1 MNKPI
6 IIFYEPFEIIVE
18 KNGEMISYL
27 DELKITESELLEKY
41 DIDYK
46 SFFTKDIRD
55 KNGLPEKF
63 ESNDDI
69 HKFLLDYINI

>member
-46 SFFTKDIRD
+46 SFMTNNVRD
-55 KNGLPEKF
+55 KYGLPEKF

>member
-6 IIFYEPFEIIVE
+6 IIFYEPYEIIVKE
-18 KNGEMISYL
+18 NDEIISYL

-46 SFFTKDIRD
+46 SFMTNNVRD
-55 KNGLPEKF
+55 KNGYPENF

-69 HKFLLDYINI
+69 HKFLIDYINI

>member
-6 IIFYEPFEIIVE
+6 IIFYEPFEIIVKE
-18 KNGEMISYL
+18 NDEIISYL

-55 KNGLPEKF
+55 KYGKPEKF

-69 HKFLLDYINI
+69 NKFLLDYINI

>member
-6 IIFYEPFEIIVE
+6 IIFYEPFEIIVKE
-18 KNGEMISYL
+18 NDEIISYL

-46 SFFTKDIRD
+46 SFMTKDIRD
-55 KNGLPEKF
+55 KYGKLEKF
-63 ESNDDI
+63 ESNNDI

>member
-6 IIFYEPFEIIVE
+6 IIFNEPFEIIIKE
-18 KNGEMISYL
+18 NDEIISYL
-27 DELKITESELLEKY
+27 DELKMTEIELLEKY

-55 KNGLPEKF
+55 KYGKPEKF

>member
-6 IIFYEPFEIIVE
+6 IIFYEPFEIIVKE
-18 KNGEMISYL
+18 NKQIISYL
-27 DELKITESELLEKY
+27 DEIEITESELLEKY

>member
-18 KNGEMISYL
+18 KNGEMTSYL

-46 SFFTKDIRD
+46 SFMTNNVRD
-55 KNGLPEKF
+55 KYGLPEKF

>member
-55 KNGLPEKF
+55 KNGCPEHF

-69 HKFLLDYINI
+69 HKFLLDYINV

>member
-6 IIFYEPFEIIVE
+6 IIFYVPFEII
-18 KNGEMISYL
+18 SYL
-27 DELKITESELLEKY
+27 DELLEKY

-55 KNGLPEKF
+55 KYGKPEKF

-69 HKFLLDYINI
+69 NKFLLDYINI

>member
-6 IIFYEPFEIIVE
+6 IIFYEPFEIIVKE
-18 KNGEMISYL
+18 NDEIISYL
-27 DELKITESELLEKY
+27 DEIKITESELLEKY

>member
-6 IIFYEPFEIIVE
+6 IIFYEPFEI
-18 KNGEMISYL
+18 ISYL

-46 SFFTKDIRD
+46 SFMTKNIRD
-55 KNGLPEKF
+55 KYGKPEKF
-63 ESNDDI
+63 ESNDNI
-69 HKFLLDYINI
+69 HNFCWIISIFD

>member
-27 DELKITESELLEKY
+27 DELKITESELLDKY

-46 SFFTKDIRD
+46 SFFIKDIRD

-63 ESNDDI
+63 DSNDDI

>member
-6 IIFYEPFEIIVE
+6 IIFYEPFEIIVKE
-18 KNGEMISYL
+18 NDEIISYL
-27 DELKITESELLEKY
+27 DEIKITERQLLEKY

-46 SFFTKDIRD
+46 SFMTNNVRD
-55 KNGLPEKF
+55 KYGLPEKF

>member
-6 IIFYEPFEIIVE
+6 IIFYEPYEIIVKE
-18 KNGEMISYL
+18 NDEIISYL

-46 SFFTKDIRD
+46 SFMTNNVRD
-55 KNGLPEKF
+55 KNGYPENF

>member
-6 IIFYEPFEIIVE
+6 IIFYEPFE
-18 KNGEMISYL
+18 MISYL
-27 DELKITESELLEKY
+27 DQLLEKY

-55 KNGLPEKF
+55 KYGKPEKF
-63 ESNDDI
+63 ELN
-69 HKFLLDYINI
+69 DYINI

>member
-6 IIFYEPFEIIVE
+6 IIFYEPFEIIVKE
-18 KNGEMISYL
+18 NDEIISYL
-27 DELKITESELLEKY
+27 DEIKITERQLLEKY

-46 SFFTKDIRD
+46 SFMTNDIPNE
-55 KNGLPEKF
+55 NGLPEKF
-63 ESNDDI
+63 KSNDDI

>member
-6 IIFYEPFEIIVE
+6 IIFYEPFEIIVKE
-18 KNGEMISYL
+18 NDEIISYL
-27 DELKITESELLEKY
+27 DELLEKY

-55 KNGLPEKF
+55 KYGKPEKF

-69 HKFLLDYINI
+69 NKFLLDYINI

>member
-18 KNGEMISYL
+18 ENSKMISYL
-27 DELKITESELLEKY
+27 DELLEKY

-55 KNGLPEKF
+55 KYGKPKRF

-69 HKFLLDYINI
+69 HKFFLDYINI

>member
-6 IIFYEPFEIIVE
+6 IIFYEPFEIIIK
-18 KNGEMISYL
+18 KNGKMISYL
-27 DELKITESELLEKY
+27 DEIKITESELLEKY

-46 SFFTKDIRD
+46 SFFTKDVRD
-55 KNGLPEKF
+55 KNGLPEKI
-63 ESNDDI
+63 ESNIDI

>member
-6 IIFYEPFEIIVE
+6 IIFYEPFEIIVKE
-18 KNGEMISYL
+18 NNEIISYL
-27 DELKITESELLEKY
+27 DEIKITEHQLLEKY

-46 SFFTKDIRD
+46 SFMTNDIRNE
-55 KNGLPEKF
+55 NGLPEKF
-63 ESNDDI
+63 ESNNDI

>member
-6 IIFYEPFEIIVE
+6 IIFYEPFEI
-18 KNGEMISYL
+18 ISYL

-46 SFFTKDIRD
+46 SFMTKDIRD
-55 KNGLPEKF
+55 KYGKPEKF

>member
-46 SFFTKDIRD
+46 SFMTNNVRD
-55 KNGLPEKF
+55 KNGYPEHF